1 MFKTFGTS
9 KEVFVNQ
16 DEGMFI
22 ALPITLD
29 ADTYTLETETEGGR
43 TYVKAGSV
51 VKEGTTVRGI
61 LPERYD
67 ITEGVAQARVAV
79 RGYAW
84 ASMLTDA
91 ALEAASSLPEIVI
104 MPYKSVFVAL
114 VSEDTENHKAVIT
127 VTEGSKF
134 ASTVAASDFTV
145 TGLTLNEG
153 GVTYNSDGTVT
164 LAFSAGGAGK
174 ITAIK
179 GTAFVAATGAT
190 LKGVPMDLNVQEEGR
205 NGRYI

>member
-29 ADTYTLETETEGGR
+29 TDTYTLETETEGGR

-164 LAFSAGGAGK
+164 LAFSAGGTGK

-179 GTAFVAATGAT
+179 GAAFVAATGAT
-190 LKGVPMDLNVQEEGR
+190 LKGVPMDLNV
-205 NGRYI
+205 

>member
-29 ADTYTLETETEGGR
+29 TDTYTLETETEGGR

-104 MPYKSVFVAL
+104 MPYKSVFVAV
-114 VSEDTENHKAVIT
+114 VSEDTTNHKAVIT

-134 ASTVAASDFTV
+134 ASTVAASDFTI
-145 TGLTLNEG
+145 TGLTLATEG
-153 GVTYNSDGTVT
+153 GVTHNSDGTVT
-164 LAFSAGGAGK
+164 LAFTAGGAGK

-190 LKGVPMDLNVQEEGR
+190 LKGVPMDLNV
-205 NGRYI
+205 